1 MSNALATAIYSRS
14 QIAGDFK
21 TSIGGRFYLFKTP
34 GVAVYPYVTYSIL
47 TDSPDYYLD
56 SKTTSSHNFEYVDI
70 SMNIHSNLGSSSEAG
85 TILEYLKTHFD
96 DYEISITGWT
106 TKQFERSKVLG
117 PFWNDE
123 IQEWIYSVTYNII
136 LQKD

>member
-1 MSNALATAIYSRS
+1 MNALAISVYSRS
-14 QIAGDFK
+14 QVASNFK
-21 TSIGGRFYLFKTP
+21 TSVGGRFYLFKAPDSAT
-34 GVAVYPYVTYSIL
+34 YPYVTYNIL
-47 TDSPDYYLD
+47 TDSPDYYLNA
-56 SKTTSSHNFEYVDI
+56 KQTSGHNFEYFTI
-70 SMNIHSNLGSSSEAG
+70 SMNIHSNLDSAVESG

-106 TKQFERSKVLG
+106 IKQFERSKVLG

-123 IQEWIYSVTYNII
+123 IKEWIYSISYDII